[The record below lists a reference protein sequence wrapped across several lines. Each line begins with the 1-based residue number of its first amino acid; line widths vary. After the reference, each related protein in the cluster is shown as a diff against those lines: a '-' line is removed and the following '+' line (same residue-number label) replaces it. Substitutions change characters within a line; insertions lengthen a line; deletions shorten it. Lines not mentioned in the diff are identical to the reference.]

1 MMEKDG
7 FSVDN
12 SYTVSK
18 PIGNMSADSSS
29 SPTSPLRLRLVRD
42 REANA
47 SYAASQVTTKNDT
60 GSSPAQPPSA
70 SLPEDKKLATPNN
83 NISPTKSRPKT
94 ETKAKSKPRKSTAK
108 SRTVELPACVGV
120 ITNREQLTRLP
131 EKEEGT
137 DLYVGDIIWAKV
149 SGYPWWPCMVTL
161 DPQKGKYSKTDG
173 KKVALHSASQG
184 ICRALIMSFFLLL
197 DTKLIRTKTIFLVYY

>member
-1 MMEKDG
+1 MEKDG

-18 PIGNMSADSSS
+18 PSGNMSADSSS

-47 SYAASQVTTKNDT
+47 SYAASPITEKSDA
-60 GSSPAQPPSA
+60 GSSPA
-70 SLPEDKKLATPNN
+70 LPQSSDDKKLLTPNN
-83 NISPTKSRPKT
+83 NIFSKKGRLKS
-94 ETKAKSKPRKSTAK
+94 ETKVKSKSRKSTAK

-120 ITNREQLTRLP
+120 ITNREQLTKLP

-137 DLYVGDIIWAKV
+137 DLYVGDIIWAKI

-161 DPQKGKYSKTDG
+161 DPQTGKYSKVDG
-173 KKVALHSASQG
+173 KRKHYSVV
-184 ICRALIMSFFLLL
+184 IKI
-197 DTKLIRTKTIFLVYY
+197 